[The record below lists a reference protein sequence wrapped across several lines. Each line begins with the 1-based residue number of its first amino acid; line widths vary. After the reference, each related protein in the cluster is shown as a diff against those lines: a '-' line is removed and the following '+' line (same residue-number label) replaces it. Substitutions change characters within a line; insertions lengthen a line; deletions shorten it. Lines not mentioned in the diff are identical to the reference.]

1 MCIVILA
8 NVSTTIPCT
17 KQDYHFAFFL
27 LLRLNG
33 IIRKVHDLCTRIVP
47 FFHSYHTLIIY
58 YWAAHK
64 GNDQSRHEKQYSF
77 YVKKRQNGWQTEL
90 PEGFACLIPHS
101 MEPIFEE
108 RGQVIL
114 GHLAKRFGR
123 QFENTKLLHGVIG
136 PISTSNN
143 YPDTVLF

>member
-1 MCIVILA
+1 
-8 NVSTTIPCT
+8 
-17 KQDYHFAFFL
+17 
-27 LLRLNG
+27 
-33 IIRKVHDLCTRIVP
+33 
-47 FFHSYHTLIIY
+47 
-58 YWAAHK
+58 
-64 GNDQSRHEKQYSF
+64 
-77 YVKKRQNGWQTEL
+77 
-90 PEGFACLIPHS
+90 

-108 RGQVIL
+108 RGQAIL